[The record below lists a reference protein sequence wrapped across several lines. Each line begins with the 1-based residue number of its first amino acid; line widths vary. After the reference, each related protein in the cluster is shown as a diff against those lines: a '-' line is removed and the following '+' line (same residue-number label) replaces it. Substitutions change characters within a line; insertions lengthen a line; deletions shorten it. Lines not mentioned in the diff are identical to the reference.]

1 MPPLCGWCV
10 AILTSHFYDHLK
22 SLTTS
27 SSKPFYLLTDE
38 CGSPQVHETPSEE
51 SVTLMGKDIEIR
63 IAFKGQAKAL
73 RQFRTMLVPAGS
85 SPMIASPS
93 TGNASGSGNPSTTI
107 TTIRE
112 ESPDEAASS
121 PAQDRPTI
129 TTSLP
134 QNGSEEGGVP
144 TPSEVSSTAGAA
156 PLVSTSFSV
165 DSQGVALGG
174 DSGRSEGDSGKEQ
187 QQEEQGEQGGE
198 GEGQVGGVEE
208 TETPEVRYV
217 MCVCYF

>member
-1 MPPLCGWCV
+1 M
-10 AILTSHFYDHLK
+10 
-22 SLTTS
+22 
-27 SSKPFYLLTDE
+27 
-38 CGSPQVHETPSEE
+38 HETPSEE

-85 SPMIASPS
+85 SPMVPSPS
-93 TGNASGSGNPSTTI
+93 AGSASGSVNPSTTI

-121 PAQDRPTI
+121 PAQERPAI
-129 TTSLP
+129 AVSLP
-134 QNGSEEGGVP
+134 QNGSEEMVP
-144 TPSEVSSTAGAA
+144 APSEVSSTAEA
-156 PLVSTSFSV
+156 PLISTSYSV
-165 DSQGVALGG
+165 DTQGGALGG
-174 DSGRSEGDSGKEQ
+174 DSGRFPSQTSGRSEGDSGEQ
-187 QQEEQGEQGGE
+187 QQQQGEGE

-217 MCVCYF
+217 ICICLF

>member
-1 MPPLCGWCV
+1 M
-10 AILTSHFYDHLK
+10 
-22 SLTTS
+22 
-27 SSKPFYLLTDE
+27 
-38 CGSPQVHETPSEE
+38 HETPSEE

-112 ESPDEAASS
+112 ESPDEAVSS
-121 PAQDRPTI
+121 LAQDMHNTA
-129 TTSLP
+129 TSLP
-134 QNGSEEGGVP
+134 QNGSEDGVP
-144 TPSEVSSTAGAA
+144 TPSEISSTAEGA
-156 PLVSTSFSV
+156 PLVSTSYSV
-165 DSQGVALGG
+165 GTQGGALGG
-174 DSGRSEGDSGKEQ
+174 DSGRSGGDSGEQ
-187 QQEEQGEQGGE
+187 QEGEQGA
-198 GEGQVGGVEE
+198 GQVGGVGE
-208 TETPEVRYV
+208 TDTPEVRYV